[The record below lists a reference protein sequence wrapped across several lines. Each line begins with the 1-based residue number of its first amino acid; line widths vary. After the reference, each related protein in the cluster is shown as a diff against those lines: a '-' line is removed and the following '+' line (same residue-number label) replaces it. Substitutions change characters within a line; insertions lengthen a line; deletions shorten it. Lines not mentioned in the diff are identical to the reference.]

1 LGKGDGGGISIV
13 TDTKM
18 YENAVHRPMMT
29 DTSPPAPLLQE
40 RGGKASGGYPQ
51 TPAKE
56 AQPLWTLHYFH
67 NDASGQ
73 RVTLNEVKGLLLQG
87 RFFAALRMTFMQFV
101 ILSKTKGLYPQS
113 E

>member
-40 RGGKASGGYPQ
+40 RGGKASGGHP
-51 TPAKE
+51 PR
-56 AQPLWTLHYFH
+56 PLPKRLSL
-67 NDASGQ
+67 SGLS
-73 RVTLNEVKGLLLQG
+73 TI
-87 RFFAALRMTFMQFV
+87 FIAMTV
-101 ILSKTKGLYPQS
+101 GSVSP
-113 E
+113 